1 MCMVAKD
8 VSRVERLCKEE
19 TEGSKQI
26 VSSSG
31 DLILLPF
38 LT

>member
-1 MCMVAKD
+1 MSVVAKD
-8 VSRVERLCKEE
+8 VSPVERLCKEE
-19 TEGSKQI
+19 TEGSKQT

-31 DLILLPF
+31 DLIVLPF